1 MKQLVYNSVTCQE
14 CNETIVSYHRHDYKI
29 CSCPNEAMV
38 DGGTDYER
46 YGAKDMN
53 KIKTHCVYDDDDF
66 EIVRKYATRGGRG
79 IDGDKSLTW
88 IPICDMDDDYLEAV
102 LDYGG
107 ADWHLDI
114 IRKEI
119 AYRLNNTKCV
129 I

>member
-53 KIKTHCVYDDDDF
+53 KIKTHCVYADDDF

-79 IDGDKSLTW
+79 IDSDKPLTW
-88 IPICDMDDDYLEAV
+88 IPICDMDDDYLKAV